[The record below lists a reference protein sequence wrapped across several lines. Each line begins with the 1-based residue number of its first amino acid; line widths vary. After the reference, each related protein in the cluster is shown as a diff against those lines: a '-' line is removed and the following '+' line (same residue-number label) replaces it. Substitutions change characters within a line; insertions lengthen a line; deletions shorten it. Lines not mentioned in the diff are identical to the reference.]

1 MDKKR
6 YYVSVQAGTIMENQG
21 DSGYEFEIEATDRQ
35 VHALKSLFEERTE
48 YEFGTFLRGHVVAI
62 PYHFDEE
69 NDQYDNCLKQI
80 YSAIYEC
87 GTEETKQH
95 IQSMGVLNM

>member
-21 DSGYEFEIEATDRQ
+21 DSAYEFEIEATDLQ
-35 VHALKSLFEERTE
+35 VHALKSLFEQRTE
-48 YEFGTFLRGHVVAI
+48 TEFDTFIRGHALAV
-62 PYHFDEE
+62 PYHFDAE
-69 NDQYDNCLKQI
+69 NDLYDDCLTQI
-80 YSAIYEC
+80 YRAIYEC

-95 IQSMGVLNM
+95 IQSMGILNG